1 MGPVKYKISS
11 VCQHILSLHLP
22 RDLPGPTPDTGGE
35 IPDPESIPLSVLE
48 RPLGKRQGIN
58 FAAYDPPELSLM
70 EDTHPVSVLCIDSL
84 FTALTRNR
92 LGVYYGFIYRDGRPE
107 DPMFKFILSK
117 GEDGHTLVGAGSHY
131 RRESYEDYEITG
143 KWGPLLESGR
153 IPVELE
159 ITYAT
164 IMGQFGDQL
173 SGVFDPEENSLRGT
187 LADLGTSCTP
197 EEFVFKRD
205 PDFVRFYPAP
215 SITNAGER
223 WKFATK
229 SVLDR
234 IQRQAWSS
242 KRISKRIKDSKR
254 FIEKAIVRHRGSY
267 FLSPEEESE
276 YIAALPGLY
285 EADVELYASLIKVN
299 VKETTYFE

>member
-1 MGPVKYKISS
+1 MGPVKYKIGSA
-11 VCQHILSLHLP
+11 CQNIYSMDLP
-22 RDLPGPTPDTGGE
+22 RGFPCSFSSTDDE

-48 RPLGKRQGIN
+48 HPLGKRHEIN
-58 FAAYDPPELSLM
+58 IAAYEPPELSVM
-70 EDTHPVSVLCIDSL
+70 EGAHPVLVLSIDSL
-84 FTALTRNR
+84 FVALTRNR
-92 LGVYYGFIYRDGRPE
+92 LGVYYGFMYYNGRLE
-107 DPMFKFILSK
+107 DPMSKFTFRE
-117 GEDGHTLVGAGSHY
+117 GEDGHTFVATGSHY
-131 RRESYEDYEITG
+131 RGGLCGDYEITG
-143 KWGPLLESGR
+143 KWDPPLENGR

-159 ITYAT
+159 INYAT
-164 IMGQFGDQL
+164 TIGQLGIQL

-187 LADLGTSCTP
+187 VAHPSCVL

-205 PDFVRFYPAP
+205 PEFIRFYPTP

-254 FIEKAIVRHRGSY
+254 FMEAVVGRYRGGS
-267 FLSPEEESE
+267 LVDPEEEPE
-276 YIAALPGLY
+276 YLAVLPGLY
-285 EADVELYASLIKVN
+285 EADTELYTSLIKVDMN
-299 VKETTYFE
+299 KTTYFE

>member
-1 MGPVKYKISS
+1 MKYKIGS
-11 VCQHILSLHLP
+11 VCQYTCSLHVP
-22 RDLPGPTPDTGGE
+22 QDLPGLTPDTGCE
-35 IPDPESIPLSVLE
+35 FPDPESIPLSVLE
-48 RPLGKRQGIN
+48 HPLGKRHEIN
-58 FAAYDPPELSLM
+58 FAAYDPPELSLV
-70 EDTHPVSVLCIDSL
+70 EDTHPVSVLCINLL

-92 LGVYYGFIYRDGRPE
+92 LGVYYGFIYCDGRP
-107 DPMFKFILSK
+107 DNPMFKLILRK
-117 GEDGHTLVGAGSHY
+117 GEDGHTLVGAGSRY
-131 RRESYEDYEITG
+131 RRGSYEDYEITG
-143 KWGPLLESGR
+143 KWGPLREGGR

-159 ITYAT
+159 ITHAT
-164 IMGQFGDQL
+164 IMGEPGDQL

-187 LADLGTSCTP
+187 LVDLGLSCTP

-215 SITNAGER
+215 SITNASER

-254 FIEKAIVRHRGSY
+254 FIENAVGQHRESDR
-267 FLSPEEESE
+267 LSPEEESE
-276 YIAALPGLY
+276 YLAALPGLY

-299 VKETTYFE
+299 VKKTTYFE